1 MMVHHSEGAI
11 ALLVVSILLYR
22 HGSLKNVGCID
33 VSRLSA
39 HISARFPRRL
49 FVGFSLVMSAALI
62 LLWLGRIIPYTLAG
76 RFPDEIA
83 RMTTLATQ
91 AFDLGMVVPLLLST
105 AILLWQLSAWGYLI
119 AGISLT
125 FGFVMSITLPVWIA
139 VPLIQAGQMNLI
151 EATPF
156 LLLCLVGL
164 YVAGRFFWCVQ
175 EEKAPSRGEAQKD
188 HSTTPACSS
197 EDVDK
202 TEEILMSHFAG
213 RH

>member
-1 MMVHHSEGAI
+1 M
-11 ALLVVSILLYR
+11 
-22 HGSLKNVGCID
+22 
-33 VSRLSA
+33 SRLSV

-76 RFPDEIA
+76 CFPDEIA
-83 RMTTLATQ
+83 GMTTLVTQ

-105 AILLWQLSAWGYLI
+105 AILLWRHSAWGYLI

-125 FGFVMSITLPVWIA
+125 FGFVMSITLPAWIA
-139 VPLIQAGQMNLI
+139 VPLIQAGQMNLV
-151 EATPF
+151 EAAPF
-156 LLLCLVGL
+156 TLLCPVGL

-175 EEKAPSRGEAQKD
+175 EEKAPSRGEAQKYQP
-188 HSTTPACSS
+188 TTAAFSN
-197 EDVDK
+197 ENVDK
-202 TEEILMSHFAG
+202 TEEMLMSHFAG